1 MHQEGSN
8 VPLRRARGRLLGL
21 IYTLCIFCVG
31 ISAFGLDFTKYKA
44 AIIVFIFLAFLDV
57 CFFFDGD
64 RLRAVSGFCLEYMKY
79 ILLIVITTLVV
90 YSLDTA
96 DSALMAR
103 GFTKVFYQT
112 LTVLGAVCAAY
123 AFGKQAV
130 VLTYYGLVL
139 ANTVGIA
146 RAFVKTGSVSQCISD
161 FRYFLTSGFDAVG
174 FMKYLELHED
184 TFVFGLLIIFFLVDG
199 WKEQKWKILVSFFF
213 FFLGYKRIGMIGL
226 VAAILFYALM
236 CKERMGLL
244 KASGIVMMLAIL
256 VYGISYVVIVRSGM
270 FVRICTELGV
280 DLMGR
285 QNLYRYIEDYYRIS
299 PTFMGHGLGC
309 IEYILGHAGDIK
321 VNNTYIS
328 RMTAL
333 HCDYLAMYIQMGM
346 AGFLLWEICR
356 FVDIPLFCF
365 RYGRKCFLSALL
377 TTLYLGITYMTDN
390 TALYFLVCM
399 VQFLI
404 PAAFGTE
411 GEKSEEKEGL
421 HTCGNT
427 ADSRGGISFP
437 YKESQT

>member
-1 MHQEGSN
+1 MHQGGSAG
-8 VPLRRARGRLLGL
+8 PLRRARERFLGL
-21 IYTLCIFCVG
+21 VYTLCIFCVG

-44 AIIVFIFLAFLDV
+44 AVIVFIFLAFLDI

-64 RLRAVSGFCLEYMKY
+64 RLRTISGFLLEYMKY
-79 ILLIVITTLVV
+79 ILLIVITTMVV

-96 DSALMAR
+96 DSALMTR
-103 GFTKVFYQT
+103 GFIKVFYQT

-123 AFGKQAV
+123 ALGKQAV

-139 ANTVGIA
+139 ANTAGIV
-146 RAFVKTGSVSQCISD
+146 RAFAKTGSVSQCMSD
-161 FRYFLTSGFDAVG
+161 FQYFLTSGFDAVG

-184 TFVFGLLIIFFLVDG
+184 TFVFGLLVIFFIVDG
-199 WKEQKWKILVSFFF
+199 WGKNKWKILVSFFF

-226 VAAILFYALM
+226 AAAILFYTLM
-236 CKERMGLL
+236 RKEKMVIL
-244 KASGIVMMLAIL
+244 KASGIVMMLTFM
-256 VYGISYVVIVRSGM
+256 VYGISYVVVVRSGL

-285 QNLYRYIEDYYRIS
+285 QNLYRYIKDYYHIS
-299 PTFMGHGLGC
+299 PTFMGHGFGC

-346 AGFLLWEICR
+346 AGFLLWETCR
-356 FVDIPLFCF
+356 FVDIPLFCS

-404 PAAFGTE
+404 PAAFAME
-411 GEKSEEKEGL
+411 GEKSEKQEGL
-421 HTCGNT
+421 HTFDNT
-427 ADSRGGISFP
+427 AGSRGGISLP
-437 YKESQT
+437 GNGSQA